1 MKGKNKLER
10 RIKSMTT
17 KIKKRGVQRIEF
29 YIECY
34 ECKQEIKGNS
44 KDQVQW
50 NLYLHVE
57 KHKKEAKKK

>member
-1 MKGKNKLER
+1 
-10 RIKSMTT
+10 MTT